1 MNYAK
6 SHSSLSY
13 ISGAEVVDEWYSV
26 WDEAL
31 NHGDEIMVLRE
42 PGLRRTSLDYCAG
55 HFLVTSNVHFA
66 PIQSQS
72 PPMQT
77 MWLLLMVSHLSG
89 F

>member
-1 MNYAK
+1 MNYAR

-31 NHGDEIMVLRE
+31 NHGTKGTKVAQNIFRLLCR
-42 PGLRRTSLDYCAG
+42 P
-55 HFLVTSNVHFA
+55 SNVHFA